1 MNLKNIKLAVFISA
15 ALHILYFVGT
25 FGVGFIRTVT
35 YEPDIIAQADSVVVL
50 QDEVVIGTIG
60 SPLIFVFTFLG
71 ITIIATFL
79 LKRIRNLATRK
90 ESLC

>member
-1 MNLKNIKLAVFISA
+1 MKLAVLISA

-50 QDEVVIGTIG
+50 QNEVVIGTTG
-60 SPLIFVFTFLG
+60 SPLIYVLTWIGLTIVLALG
-71 ITIIATFL
+71 L
-79 LKRIRNLATRK
+79 LAAQRMRRTR
-90 ESLC
+90 